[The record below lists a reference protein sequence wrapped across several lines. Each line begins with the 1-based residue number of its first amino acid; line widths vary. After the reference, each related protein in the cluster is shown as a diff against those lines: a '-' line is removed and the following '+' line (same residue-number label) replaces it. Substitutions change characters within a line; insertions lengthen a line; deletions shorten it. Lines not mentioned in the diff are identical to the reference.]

1 MLTQAALPPPR
12 HHRDS
17 CAAGS
22 DGIVGC
28 RICVEA
34 CPYGALRPRTSAGGT
49 TIEVDAASCARCG
62 ACTAVCPT
70 SSLERSFIA
79 DDELRALAL
88 AVVDAGQPLALIG
101 DHHPEVVAS
110 LTAAGWG
117 VVEVPSV
124 LIVESTLL
132 VAGLLGGAPA
142 IAVLG
147 CHDCHHDALHLVTDA
162 ARTAMALMGRPGST
176 LVADLADYGTGSALA
191 GLLAATREAG
201 RPAAPMPVHL
211 GSTPA
216 TMGHRRQLAELLTD
230 RDLASAELLPG
241 FGRVD
246 VVDDACTLCGACA
259 RACPTGALDLTDGRL
274 TTRDVDC
281 VECGMCTAACP
292 EGAVEV
298 VTAATSDLLVR
309 RELVADDVVPCV
321 VCGEPHLPARLLD
334 RARRVVA
341 ASDRPPTHASRQ
353 LDRCPSC
360 RSVASD
366 GLRSIDDGRP
376 VPIGV
381 PQIDRRSFLTG
392 AAASVAGALGMIAMG
407 ADVASATATTAQDE
421 AAGTAGRLGMVIDIG
436 RCIGCHACTAAC
448 KSENHVPLDVN
459 RDWVEEYVQGE
470 YPNAKPVFVPKLCNH
485 CTDPGCLRA
494 CPTGAIFKRSDGIV
508 DLDHSMCIGCRACNQ
523 ACPYGATFVD
533 PIRHTADKCNLCS
546 HRVDE
551 GLRPAC
557 VDVCPSQC
565 RVFGDLDDPD
575 SAPSRLM
582 AEHAT
587 TVLRPELGLGPNVHY
602 VGLPTD
608 PGEPTTATTV
618 GHGGP

>member
-1 MLTQAALPPPR
+1 MLTRAALPPPR
-12 HHRDS
+12 HHRET

-28 RICVEA
+28 RVCVDA
-34 CPYGALRPRTSAGGT
+34 CPYEALRPRSAAGGT

-70 SSLERSFIA
+70 SSLDRAFLP

-88 AVVDAGQPLALIG
+88 AAIGGGQGLALIG
-101 DHHPEVVAS
+101 DHHPDIVAT
-110 LTAAGWG
+110 LTASGWG

-147 CHDCHHDALHLVTDA
+147 CPDCHHDALHLVSDA
-162 ARTAMALMGRPGST
+162 AHTAMAVTGRPGST
-176 LVADLADYGTGSALA
+176 LVADVADLDAVSTLTAV
-191 GLLAATREAG
+191 LAATREAG
-201 RPAAPMPVHL
+201 RPPAPIPGHL
-211 GSTPA
+211 ETTPTA
-216 TMGHRRQLAELLTD
+216 TGHRQQLAALLAN
-230 RDLASAELLPG
+230 RDLLSAEPLPG
-241 FGRVD
+241 FGRVE
-246 VVDDACTLCGACA
+246 VDADACTLCGACA
-259 RACPTGALDLTDGRL
+259 RACPTGALDLTAGRL
-274 TTRDVDC
+274 TTLAIDC
-281 VECGMCTAACP
+281 IRCGMCAAACP
-292 EGAVEV
+292 EGVVEV
-298 VTAATSDLLVR
+298 ATAAPSDLLVR
-309 RELVADDVVPCV
+309 RELVVDEVVPCT
-321 VCGEPHLPARLLD
+321 VCGTPHLPARLLD
-334 RARRVVA
+334 RAREVVA
-341 ASDRPPTHASRQ
+341 ASGRPPTHASRQ
-353 LDRCPSC
+353 IDRCPSC
-360 RSVASD
+360 RTVALD

-376 VPIGV
+376 VPVGV
-381 PQIDRRSFLTG
+381 PQVDRRSFLLGT
-392 AAASVAGALGMIAMG
+392 AASVGGVLGMVAMG
-407 ADVASATATTAQDE
+407 AGAAPAAAAQDRP
-421 AAGTAGRLGMVIDIG
+421 ASTARRLGMVIDIG

-448 KSENHVPLDVN
+448 KAENHVPLDVN

-523 ACPYGATFVD
+523 ACPYGCTFVD
-533 PIRHTADKCNLCS
+533 PVRHTADKCNLCS
-546 HRVDE
+546 HRIDE

-575 SAPSRLM
+575 SAPSRVM
-582 AEHAT
+582 AEYAT

-602 VGLPTD
+602 VGLPSN

-618 GHGGP
+618 GRGRP